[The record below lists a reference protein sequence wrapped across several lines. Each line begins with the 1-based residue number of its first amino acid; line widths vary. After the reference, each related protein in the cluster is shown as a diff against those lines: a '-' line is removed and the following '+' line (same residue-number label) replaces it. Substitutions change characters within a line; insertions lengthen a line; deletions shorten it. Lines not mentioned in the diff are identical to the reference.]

1 MKIPSKLFDKQQI
14 DALGKIGIVF
24 DFDKDYT
31 DNEVV
36 DIEDKLQDA
45 CLDYGFNGGEPND
58 KCAFWEKICDAFQDM
73 MDGV

>member
-45 CLDYGFNGGEPND
+45 
-58 KCAFWEKICDAFQDM
+58 FWEKICDAFQDM